1 MSQPVKKIDTLR
13 ALMRDESWP
22 QALSLAAK
30 FPRLG
35 AEKAVIVRGHECL
48 INPAF
53 YKQLGIDTDK
63 AVNDAITA
71 LKTKYTNPAQ

>member
-1 MSQPVKKIDTLR
+1 MPPIKKIDILR
-13 ALMRDESWP
+13 DLMKSEKWKE
-22 QALSLAAK
+22 ALSLAAK

-48 INPAF
+48 VNPAF

>member
-1 MSQPVKKIDTLR
+1 MLPIKKIDILR
-13 ALMRDESWP
+13 DLMKSEKWKE
-22 QALSLAAK
+22 ALSLAAK

-48 INPAF
+48 VNPAF
-53 YKQLGIDTDK
+53 YKQLGINTDN

-71 LKTKYTNPAQ
+71 LKTKYANPAQ

>member
-1 MSQPVKKIDTLR
+1 MLPIKKIDILR
-13 ALMRDESWP
+13 DLMKSEKWKE
-22 QALSLAAK
+22 ALSLAAK

-48 INPAF
+48 VNPAF

>member
-1 MSQPVKKIDTLR
+1 MLPIKKIDILR
-13 ALMRDESWP
+13 DLMKSEKWKE
-22 QALSLAAK
+22 ALSLAAK

-48 INPAF
+48 VNPAF

-71 LKTKYTNPAQ
+71 LKTKYANPAQ